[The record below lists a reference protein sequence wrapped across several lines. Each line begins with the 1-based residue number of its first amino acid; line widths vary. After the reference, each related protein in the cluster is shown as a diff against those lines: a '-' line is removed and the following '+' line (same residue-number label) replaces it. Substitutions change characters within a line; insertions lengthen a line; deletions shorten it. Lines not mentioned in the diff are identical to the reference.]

1 MTRTRRNLLQLS
13 AGAVVSVLAR
23 PALAVEPDGDHARW
37 LADFADGREIRN
49 GGLVLDMPASVEDGA
64 FVMVSVVATAGTA
77 ASLTI
82 LAPKNPVPVVATFTL
97 SPMSANGRVTTRI
110 RLAESQTVLA
120 AARLTDGSVVHAAQ
134 AVSVAIGGCGG

>member
-49 GGLVLDMPASVEDGA
+49 GGL
-64 FVMVSVVATAGTA
+64 F
-77 ASLTI
+77 
-82 LAPKNPVPVVATFTL
+82 L
-97 SPMSANGRVTTRI
+97 SPLTPPLTLQQMINA
-110 RLAESQTVLA
+110 LPESPA
-120 AARLTDGSVVHAAQ
+120 GEIDF
-134 AVSVAIGGCGG
+134 GGEMGNEGVEW